1 MIELE
6 SDRISEALVQALETG
21 DTKKLF
27 DRIER
32 SSGLPGKRP
41 NLPLLRAVA
50 GRLATAGKAGDALI
64 DEMFVQT
71 HPALYR
77 VAYFALALRVT
88 SKGGGGRSFERLH
101 DAAEEPTHEH
111 REALI
116 DALTDVAVH
125 GGDKIAERFVAFTD
139 GFLHAHVAL
148 EVLTRGEVLS
158 RLARPEP
165 ILERFTEA
173 FDLADASSRAD
184 DRSQG
189 LRLLRASMPAQ
200 IARVAPRFG
209 EIVDWVR
216 ERTTRERPESR
227 QIIIEAISALRK
239 IVGEAEAT
247 RLREAHL
254 VSRPKLYSDH
264 RIIYET
270 RRRSRGKK

>member
-1 MIELE
+1 VIELE
-6 SDRISEALVQALETG
+6 SDRISEALVLALETG
-21 DTKKLF
+21 DTKRFF
-27 DRIER
+27 DRVER

-50 GRLATAGKAGDALI
+50 GRLSTAGESGDALI
-64 DEMFVQT
+64 DEMLGHK

-77 VAYFALALRVT
+77 IGYFALAAKVT
-88 SKGGGGRSFERLH
+88 GKGGGGRSFERLH

-111 REALI
+111 REGLI

-125 GGDKIAERFVAFTD
+125 GGDKIAQRFSAFTD

-148 EVLTRGEVLS
+148 EVLSRSEVLS

-165 ILERFTEA
+165 ILARFTEA

-189 LRLLRASMPAQ
+189 VRLLRAGMPAQ

-209 EIVDWVR
+209 EIVGWVR

-227 QIIIEAISALRK
+227 QIIAEAISGLRK

-247 RLREAHL
+247 RLRDAHL
-254 VSRPKLYSDH
+254 LTKPKLYSDH
-264 RIIYET
+264 RIIHTT